1 MKRALSFLLIALMI
15 FSLTGCGNKA
25 DTTAEISSNAISSSS
40 VSDQATQSTS
50 SAASAS
56 AAVSDA
62 IESASQSAPVSEVSA
77 SEPISEASPEP
88 ETQPVQETE
97 AQKPDPEPESEPHAS
112 SSSAPLIA
120 IDAGHQSKG
129 DSRKEPVGPGASEQ
143 KARVSSG
150 TQGVSTGTPEYEL
163 TLEVSLK
170 LQAELEG
177 RGYQV
182 LMIRTTNDVSIS
194 NSERAAI
201 ANDAGADAFIRIH
214 ADGSD
219 SSEAHGAMT
228 ICMTPS
234 NPYNGSLYSASQ
246 SLSQNIIDSFCS
258 VTGARNRGVWETDT
272 MSGINW
278 SQVPVT
284 ILELGFMTNPSE
296 DEKMATDSYQSQM
309 VQGIANGLDSY
320 FGR

>member
-1 MKRALSFLLIALMI
+1 MKRKISIILITLTLFLLSA
-15 FSLTGCGNKA
+15 CGNKA
-25 DTTAEISSNAISSSS
+25 NTTAEISSNGISSAS
-40 VSDQATQSTS
+40 VSDQSTVS
-50 SAASAS
+50 SASAS
-56 AAVSDA
+56 VAVSEA
-62 IESASQSAPVSEVSA
+62 TESETQSAPVSEDPVS
-77 SEPISEASPEP
+77 ETTPETTPDPEP
-88 ETQPVQETE
+88 QPVQEPEENAPT
-97 AQKPDPEPESEPHAS
+97 PEPESHTD

-163 TLEVSLK
+163 TLAVSLK

-194 NSERAAI
+194 NSERAAV
-201 ANDAGADAFIRIH
+201 ANDTGADAFIRIH

-228 ICMTPS
+228 ICMTSS

-296 DEKMATDSYQSQM
+296 DEKMATDSYQTQM
-309 VQGIANGLDSY
+309 VQGIADGLDAY

>member
-1 MKRALSFLLIALMI
+1 MKRKISIILIALTL
-15 FSLTGCGNKA
+15 FLLSACGNKA
-25 DTTAEISSNAISSSS
+25 NTTAEISSNGISSAS
-40 VSDQATQSTS
+40 VSDQSTVS
-50 SAASAS
+50 SASAS
-56 AAVSDA
+56 VAVSEA
-62 IESASQSAPVSEVSA
+62 TESETQSAPVSEDPVS
-77 SEPISEASPEP
+77 ETTPETTPDPEP
-88 ETQPVQETE
+88 QPVQEPEENAPT
-97 AQKPDPEPESEPHAS
+97 PEPESHTD

-129 DSRKEPVGPGASEQ
+129 DSRKEPIGPGASEQ

-163 TLEVSLK
+163 TLAVSLK

-194 NSERAAI
+194 NSERAAV

-228 ICMTPS
+228 ICMTSS

-296 DEKMATDSYQSQM
+296 DEKMATDSYQTQM
-309 VQGIANGLDSY
+309 VQGIADGLDAY

>member
-1 MKRALSFLLIALMI
+1 MKRIISFFLIALTL
-15 FSLTGCGNKA
+15 FLLTACGNKA
-25 DTTAEISSNAISSSS
+25 DTTAEISSKDISSASA
-40 VSDQATQSTS
+40 SDQSTET
-50 SAASAS
+50 AASAS
-56 AAVSDA
+56 AAISEA
-62 IESASQSAPVSEVSA
+62 TESETQSAPA
-77 SEPISEASPEP
+77 SEDPTSETTSETTPEP
-88 ETQPVQETE
+88 EPEPAQEPEESSTTPE
-97 AQKPDPEPESEPHAS
+97 PEPESHTDS
-112 SSSAPLIA
+112 GSAPLIA

-150 TQGVSTGTPEYEL
+150 TQGVSTGIPEYEL

-194 NSERAAI
+194 NSERAAV

-219 SSEAHGAMT
+219 SSDAHGAMT
-228 ICMTPS
+228 ICMTSS
-234 NPYNGSLYSASQ
+234 NPYNGSLYSVSQ
-246 SLSQNIIDSFCS
+246 SLSQNIIDSFCA

-309 VQGIANGLDSY
+309 VQGIADGLDSY

>member
-1 MKRALSFLLIALMI
+1 MKRILSFFLISLTL
-15 FSLTGCGNKA
+15 FSLTACGNKA
-25 DTTAEISSNAISSSS
+25 NTTAEISSNGAPSSS
-40 VSDQATQSTS
+40 VSDSSTEATTSADASASKATESETQST
-50 SAASAS
+50 
-56 AAVSDA
+56 
-62 IESASQSAPVSEVSA
+62 PVSEDPVSETT
-77 SEPISEASPEP
+77 SETIPEP
-88 ETQPVQETE
+88 EVQPAQETE
-97 AQKPDPEPESEPHAS
+97 EPKTEPTPEPESTPD

-150 TQGVSTGTPEYEL
+150 TQGVSTGIPEYEL

-170 LQAELEG
+170 LQAELES

-194 NSERAAI
+194 NSERAAV

-219 SSEAHGAMT
+219 SSDAHGAMT

-309 VQGIANGLDSY
+309 VQGIADGLDSY

>member
-1 MKRALSFLLIALMI
+1 MKRKISIILIALTL
-15 FSLTGCGNKA
+15 FLLSACGNKA
-25 DTTAEISSNAISSSS
+25 NTTAEISSNGISSAS
-40 VSDQATQSTS
+40 VSDQSTVS
-50 SAASAS
+50 SASAS
-56 AAVSDA
+56 VAVSEA
-62 IESASQSAPVSEVSA
+62 TESETQSAPVSEDPVS
-77 SEPISEASPEP
+77 ETTPETTPDPEP
-88 ETQPVQETE
+88 QPVQEPEENATT
-97 AQKPDPEPESEPHAS
+97 PEPESHTD

-163 TLEVSLK
+163 TLAVSLK

-194 NSERAAI
+194 NSERAAV

-228 ICMTPS
+228 ICMTSS

-296 DEKMATDSYQSQM
+296 DEKMATDSYQTQM
-309 VQGIANGLDSY
+309 VQGIADGLDAY

>member
-1 MKRALSFLLIALMI
+1 MKRKISIILIALTL
-15 FSLTGCGNKA
+15 FLLSACGNKA
-25 DTTAEISSNAISSSS
+25 NTTAEISSNGISSAS
-40 VSDQATQSTS
+40 VSDQSTVS
-50 SAASAS
+50 SASAS
-56 AAVSDA
+56 VAVSEA
-62 IESASQSAPVSEVSA
+62 TESETQSAPVSEDPVS
-77 SEPISEASPEP
+77 ETTPETTPDPEP
-88 ETQPVQETE
+88 QPVQEPEENAPT
-97 AQKPDPEPESEPHAS
+97 PEPESHTD

-163 TLEVSLK
+163 TLAVSLK

-194 NSERAAI
+194 NSERAAV

-228 ICMTPS
+228 ICMTSS
-234 NPYNGSLYSASQ
+234 NPYNGSLCSASQ

-296 DEKMATDSYQSQM
+296 DEKMATDSYQTQM
-309 VQGIANGLDSY
+309 VQGIADGLDAY

>member
-1 MKRALSFLLIALMI
+1 MKRKISIILIALTL
-15 FSLTGCGNKA
+15 FLLSACGNKA
-25 DTTAEISSNAISSSS
+25 NTTAEISSNGISFAS
-40 VSDQATQSTS
+40 VSDQSTVS
-50 SAASAS
+50 SASAS
-56 AAVSDA
+56 VAVSEA
-62 IESASQSAPVSEVSA
+62 TESETQSAPVSEDPVS
-77 SEPISEASPEP
+77 ETTPETTPDPEP
-88 ETQPVQETE
+88 QPVQEPEENAPT
-97 AQKPDPEPESEPHAS
+97 PEPESHTD

-163 TLEVSLK
+163 TLAVSLK

-194 NSERAAI
+194 NSERAAV

-228 ICMTPS
+228 ICMTSS

-296 DEKMATDSYQSQM
+296 DEKMATDSYQTQM
-309 VQGIANGLDSY
+309 VQGIADGLDAY

>member
-1 MKRALSFLLIALMI
+1 MKRKISIILIALTL
-15 FSLTGCGNKA
+15 FLLSACGNKA
-25 DTTAEISSNAISSSS
+25 NTTAEISSNGISSAS
-40 VSDQATQSTS
+40 VSDQSTVS
-50 SAASAS
+50 SASAS
-56 AAVSDA
+56 VAVSEA
-62 IESASQSAPVSEVSA
+62 TESETQSAPVSEDPVS
-77 SEPISEASPEP
+77 ETTPETTPDPEP
-88 ETQPVQETE
+88 QPVQEPEENAPT
-97 AQKPDPEPESEPHAS
+97 PEPESHTD

-163 TLEVSLK
+163 TLAVSLK

-194 NSERAAI
+194 NSERAAV

-228 ICMTPS
+228 ICMTSS

-296 DEKMATDSYQSQM
+296 DEKMATDSYQTQM
-309 VQGIANGLDSY
+309 VQGIADGLDAY